1 MDMSLFPTSK
11 DVRLTKARWRE
22 VQRAP
27 TKAIICKEV
36 RGEFATRGR
45 SRWPTSLT
53 SGVVVGVEV
62 EEATIQAEVPEEQ
75 LTVGS
80 IGHPVLCRRAC
91 VWFAKG
97 MCSHSANCSYCHLPH
112 HANITFDKRQWQQL
126 QQMDLASLLAIL
138 LPSLRATLAAAD
150 LPREPA
156 AQLLA
161 TVEAQAAPTALQHDR
176 MLQRTVRRMSLS
188 AMVFCELLQEHVDHL
203 RHEMTLP

>member
-1 MDMSLFPTSK
+1 MLGGFSQIHRSIPFLAVPC
-11 DVRLTKARWRE
+11 LL
-22 VQRAP
+22 Q
-27 TKAIICKEV
+27 V

-176 MLQRTVRRMSLS
+176 LRPVGVLDLASSAEACFSEPFGGCHCQRWCFANSSKNMSTIFV
-188 AMVFCELLQEHVDHL
+188 M
-203 RHEMTLP
+203 R

>member
-1 MDMSLFPTSK
+1 MATLRLFRTFIDAEEGVNDSTCRARSLPAE
-11 DVRLTKARWRE
+11 AR
-22 VQRAP
+22 A
-27 TKAIICKEV
+27 A
-36 RGEFATRGR
+36 ATC
-45 SRWPTSLT
+45 
-53 SGVVVGVEV
+53 EV
-62 EEATIQAEVPEEQ
+62 EESEYVASLRREVEVDGQLHLPAATIQAEVPEEQ